1 MSVSD
6 IILYGVAGLMAVLA
20 VVMAIGREKL
30 VEFENENE
38 DARRVRSSGHGL
50 GLLVAF
56 VGAYIAI
63 VAYMTPDDHWAT
75 VWLSAFGYLL
85 ATLLAILA
93 FYWWKEWYLTLV
105 ESRNQRDERR
115 KLNRIS

>member
-1 MSVSD
+1 MSASD
-6 IILYGVAGLMAVLA
+6 GILYFVAGLMVVSA
-20 VVMAIGREKL
+20 VVMAIGREML

-38 DARRVRSSGHGL
+38 DARRVRSSGLGL

-56 VGAYIAI
+56 IATYIAI
-63 VAYMTPDDHWAT
+63 IAYMAPDNHWAT
-75 VWLSAFGYLL
+75 MWLSAFGYLA
-85 ATLLAILA
+85 ATLLTILV